1 MLPFHQQRTTI
12 GHSRVTYDSI
22 GTSLCGFRPA
32 IDCCPSVQPPSVQP
46 RCGTSG
52 SPCMSA
58 PATSGAK
65 PPTLPLSK
73 ARRELAELL
82 EHARTLEADGD
93 TTRLLSQDSPTSGEG
108 GGPQIARW
116 GVKINDEYCI
126 IAARRVDEDRRLR
139 FDVYN
144 TRTST
149 QHALVCRHADVVSSG
164 ETSVAA
170 VARAIA
176 LDLRFDGTNRLVFG
190 PHVPASWVS
199 HD

>member
-1 MLPFHQQRTTI
+1 MTACPTCWIDGTRALRQRPL
-12 GHSRVTYDSI
+12 G
-22 GTSLCGFRPA
+22 
-32 IDCCPSVQPPSVQP
+32 QP
-46 RCGTSG
+46 
-52 SPCMSA
+52 MSA
-58 PATSGAK
+58 PAAGPGTK
-65 PPTLPLSK
+65 PPALPICK
-73 ARRELAELL
+73 ARRELALLL
-82 EHARTLEADGD
+82 EHARALEADGD
-93 TTRLLSQDSPTSGEG
+93 TTRLVAHDSPTSGEG

-126 IAARRVDEDRRLR
+126 IAARKVDEDRRLR

-149 QHALVCRHADVVSSG
+149 QHALVCRHADVVSGG
-164 ETSVAA
+164 ETSVAT

-176 LDLRFDGTNRLVFG
+176 LDLRFDETNRLVFG

>member
-1 MLPFHQQRTTI
+1 
-12 GHSRVTYDSI
+12 
-22 GTSLCGFRPA
+22 
-32 IDCCPSVQPPSVQP
+32 
-46 RCGTSG
+46 
-52 SPCMSA
+52 MSA
-58 PATSGAK
+58 PAASGAK

-82 EHARTLEADGD
+82 EHARTLEADGE
-93 TTRLLSQDSPTSGEG
+93 TTRLISQESPTSGEG
-108 GGPQIARW
+108 GGPQIAKW

-126 IAARRVDEDRRLR
+126 IAARKVDEDRRLR

-176 LDLRFDGTNRLVFG
+176 LDLRFDDTNRLVFG

>member
-1 MLPFHQQRTTI
+1 
-12 GHSRVTYDSI
+12 
-22 GTSLCGFRPA
+22 
-32 IDCCPSVQPPSVQP
+32 
-46 RCGTSG
+46 
-52 SPCMSA
+52 MSA
-58 PATSGAK
+58 PAASGAK

-126 IAARRVDEDRRLR
+126 IAARKVDEDRRLR

-164 ETSVAA
+164 EASVAA

>member
-1 MLPFHQQRTTI
+1 MATT
-12 GHSRVTYDSI
+12 
-22 GTSLCGFRPA
+22 
-32 IDCCPSVQPPSVQP
+32 
-46 RCGTSG
+46 
-52 SPCMSA
+52 
-58 PATSGAK
+58 GAK
-65 PPTLPLSK
+65 PPTLPLSR

-82 EHARTLEADGD
+82 EHARTLEADGE
-93 TTRLLSQDSPTSGEG
+93 TTRLISQESPTSGEG
-108 GGPQIARW
+108 GGPQIAKW

-126 IAARRVDEDRRLR
+126 IAARKVDEDRRLR

>member
-1 MLPFHQQRTTI
+1 
-12 GHSRVTYDSI
+12 
-22 GTSLCGFRPA
+22 
-32 IDCCPSVQPPSVQP
+32 
-46 RCGTSG
+46 
-52 SPCMSA
+52 MSA

-93 TTRLLSQDSPTSGEG
+93 TTRLLSQDSPTSGTE

-126 IAARRVDEDRRLR
+126 IAARKVDEDRRLR

-149 QHALVCRHADVVSSG
+149 QHALVCRHADVVASG